1 MRQVFFSDLPRTN
14 RGVGMTTGSSSHCC
28 SKTLTQALRDAASNR
43 PGGGRPYGGGG
54 GLDDA
59 PVLSDE
65 LKRHLAESRGGGG
78 DYRGGGVPDRKM
90 EVQDQDE
97 MGPIRIRNLED
108 LIRLLEGNL
117 FFPFQNPLHFRKF
130 FIRVLYIRMYT
141 VKRVY
146 GKFSK
151 DDAVLKY
158 QCDGKIF
165 DMQIKLI
172 RRVPTMKIEFR
183 SALLLSVIFFARRK
197 LLFCYF

>member
-1 MRQVFFSDLPRTN
+1 
-14 RGVGMTTGSSSHCC
+14 MTTGSSSHCC

-43 PGGGRPYGGGG
+43 PGGGRPYGGG

-108 LIRLLEGNL
+108 LIRSLEGNL
-117 FFPFQNPLHFRKF
+117 FHPFQNPLFVSWE
-130 FIRVLYIRMYT
+130 VL
-141 VKRVY
+141 
-146 GKFSK
+146 F
-151 DDAVLKY
+151 
-158 QCDGKIF
+158 
-165 DMQIKLI
+165 
-172 RRVPTMKIEFR
+172 
-183 SALLLSVIFFARRK
+183 
-197 LLFCYF
+197 